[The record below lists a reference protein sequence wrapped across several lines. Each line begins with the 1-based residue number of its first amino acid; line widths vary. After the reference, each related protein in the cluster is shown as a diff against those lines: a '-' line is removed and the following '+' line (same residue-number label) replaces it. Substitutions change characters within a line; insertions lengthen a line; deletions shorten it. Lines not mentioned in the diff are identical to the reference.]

1 MNCELNCPR
10 AYTSPQGDNKCI
22 LPHDDKSS
30 VTLEIEA
37 NKPQKHW
44 LCVHSYKSMKLSTVD
59 TKSNGFVLRKKE
71 VK

>member
-10 AYTSPQGDNKCI
+10 AYTSPQGDSKCI
-22 LPHDDKSS
+22 MTSDDKSS
-30 VTLEIEA
+30 VILEIEA

-44 LCVHSYKSMKLSTVD
+44 LCEKSPKSMKLSTVD
-59 TKSNGFVLRKKE
+59 SEPNGFVLRKKE